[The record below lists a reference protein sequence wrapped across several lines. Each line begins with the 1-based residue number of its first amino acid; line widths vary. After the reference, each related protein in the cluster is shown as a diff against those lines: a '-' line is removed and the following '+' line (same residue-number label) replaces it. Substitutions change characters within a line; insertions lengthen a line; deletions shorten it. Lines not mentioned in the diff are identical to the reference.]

1 MEDIK
6 MKRNEKGQFVSNNS
20 GRKAPTNIQF
30 ISEPFVA
37 TLSRNG
43 QEHPSVGN
51 KVVVTMIV
59 TLITQPIPFD
69 LRVLGMTLTN
79 YGGYTEKEL
88 SRVNRVFEF
97 ASDKWIDAFD
107 EAETFFKKEVDKY
120 NQKVF
125 ERQIALLNAE

>member
-1 MEDIK
+1 
-6 MKRNEKGQFVSNNS
+6 
-20 GRKAPTNIQF
+20 
-30 ISEPFVA
+30 
-37 TLSRNG
+37 
-43 QEHPSVGN
+43 
-51 KVVVTMIV
+51 MIV